1 MRFVLDRPTVAAV
14 IVGVRHARHLARHR
28 AVLELRLEAEDYAL
42 IEAVADRRRG
52 PEGDTYALERD
63 REGRHGSLMR
73 YDLNGRG

>member
-1 MRFVLDRPTVAAV
+1 
-14 IVGVRHARHLARHR
+14 
-28 AVLELRLEAEDYAL
+28 VLELRLEAEDYAL